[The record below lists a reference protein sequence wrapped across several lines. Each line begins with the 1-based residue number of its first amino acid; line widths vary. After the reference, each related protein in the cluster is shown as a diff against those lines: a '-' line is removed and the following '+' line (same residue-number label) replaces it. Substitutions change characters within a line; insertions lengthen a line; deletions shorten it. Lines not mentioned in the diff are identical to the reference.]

1 MGKELEKTLNATSMI
16 EQYDICAKRL
26 FGHKIILANILR
38 RAIDDFKDMEPEEI
52 VSYIEGEPSIGVSP
66 VEPGLTNI
74 EKSGERLKGL
84 NSENSEINEG
94 TIYFDIICYV
104 KMKNGLTQVIINLE
118 IQKNKPKSYNLL
130 NRAVFY
136 VSRLISSQKERDFV
150 NSDYDDIKQVYSI
163 WICLGMK
170 KSFMSHFYMS
180 RDDIVG
186 MYELEEVESIPNVII
201 IGLPKKLEWEE
212 EESELHKFLEI
223 ILSDELNA
231 KTKMKMLESD
241 FGIENKKS
249 GEEVNE
255 MCNLGEGIFERGID
269 IGRSEGIDIGRSEGV
284 AAIIRKLHEN
294 GLNAKKISDLTGKS
308 VSEVDEILQGAEV
321 NEVEACYV

>member
-52 VSYIEGEPSIGVSP
+52 VSYIEGEHSIGVSP

-74 EKSGERLKGL
+74 EKGGERLKGL

-150 NSDYDDIKQVYSI
+150 
-163 WICLGMK
+163 
-170 KSFMSHFYMS
+170 
-180 RDDIVG
+180 
-186 MYELEEVESIPNVII
+186 
-201 IGLPKKLEWEE
+201 
-212 EESELHKFLEI
+212 
-223 ILSDELNA
+223 
-231 KTKMKMLESD
+231 
-241 FGIENKKS
+241 IENKKS

-255 MCNLGEGIFERGID
+255 MCNLGEGIFER
-269 IGRSEGIDIGRSEGV
+269 GIDIGRSEGV

-308 VSEVDEILQGAEV
+308 VGEVDEILQGAEV